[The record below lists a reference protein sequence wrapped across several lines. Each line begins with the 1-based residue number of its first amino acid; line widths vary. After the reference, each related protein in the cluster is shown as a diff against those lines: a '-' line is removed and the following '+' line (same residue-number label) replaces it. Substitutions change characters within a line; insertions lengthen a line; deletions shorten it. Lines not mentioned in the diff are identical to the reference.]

1 MIVDFL
7 DIEIKDE
14 DKEKVYDDLDFVEE
28 IQVIK

>member
-1 MIVDFL
+1 MIVYFL